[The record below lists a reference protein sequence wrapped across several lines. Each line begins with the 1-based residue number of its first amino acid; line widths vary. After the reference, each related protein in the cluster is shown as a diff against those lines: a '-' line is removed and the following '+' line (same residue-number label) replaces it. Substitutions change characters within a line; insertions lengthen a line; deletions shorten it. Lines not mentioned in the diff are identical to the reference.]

1 MREDPDH
8 FSLLGLPAKFALDRT
23 RLDAVWREAQAQ
35 VHPDRFAVGSPAERR
50 VAMQWASRV
59 NEAYRVLRSPLE
71 RARYLCERAGQD
83 LQVETNT
90 AMAPGFLMQQME
102 WREALDDA
110 RASREMAPL
119 DALADELA
127 ATRKQL
133 SEDIAVLL
141 DEAGD
146 HAAASAR
153 VREWMFIE
161 KFSDEIDTARDRLA
175 DSH

>member
-1 MREDPDH
+1 MRDDPDH
-8 FSLLGLPAKFALDRT
+8 FTLLGLPAQFALDRAQ
-23 RLDAVWREAQAQ
+23 LDTAWRDAQAQ
-35 VHPDRFAVGSPAERR
+35 VHPDRFATSSPAERR

-102 WREALDDA
+102 WRESLDDA
-110 RASREMAPL
+110 RASRQMAPL
-119 DALADELA
+119 DALADDLA
-127 ATRKQL
+127 ATRGRL
-133 SEDIAVLL
+133 MDDVAALL
-141 DEAGD
+141 DQGRD
-146 HAAASAR
+146 FAAASAR

>member
-8 FSLLGLPAKFALDRT
+8 FTLLGLPARFGLDRAQ
-23 RLDAVWREAQAQ
+23 LDTVWRDAQAQ
-35 VHPDRFAVGSPAERR
+35 VHPDRFATSSPAERR

-71 RARYLCERAGQD
+71 RARYLCERAGED

-110 RASREMAPL
+110 RASRQMAPL
-119 DALADELA
+119 DALADDLA
-127 ATRKQL
+127 ATRGRL
-133 SEDIAVLL
+133 MDDIAVLL
-141 DEAGD
+141 DHERD
-146 HAAASAR
+146 FAAASAR

-161 KFSDEIDTARDRLA
+161 KFSDEIDAARDRLA